1 MQEFSL
7 IETIAK
13 SQFVWTIV
21 ALVMGFGAYKAVRH
35 FVDRIQTQNDKREE
49 QLIALY
55 ESQKEE
61 SKEREE
67 KLMTHLTTTGENQV
81 KMTDTMADIHE
92 SVKSLQEEMATTN
105 KRVDEVY
112 SIIKLN
118 KKEGQ
123 A

>member
-1 MQEFSL
+1 MQEFSM

-67 KLMTHLTTTGENQV
+67 KLMTHLTETGVNQV
-81 KMTDTMADIHE
+81 KMTETMADIHE

-118 KKEGQ
+118 KQEGQ